1 MAETIIDVTDTFDVN
16 TIIWL
21 RSLPDDELGPSGRMA
36 EDVETL
42 ARASG
47 PFPFEEIVVTSSK
60 EMLAALSDL
69 AERCRGGLRPIL
81 HFDCHGSE
89 DGGLLLAPSGEYV
102 GWQELA
108 DALRAVNVAAE
119 NNVCCIFGVC
129 FGLHLTSTLS
139 ITEPTP
145 YFLTIAPEGEI
156 AVGELEARLPRFY
169 DYMLRSGSITDAYD
183 AELKLVMGIFK
194 CQAVFGKVVATYINN
209 HARGAALV
217 ARKEALITDALDQN
231 GVAAPTPEQLRQIR
245 APVKDGLKLD
255 QATIDC
261 FASVF
266 LIGRKA
272 AIDLQD
278 AYAIAE
284 ALSKDGKVQ

>member
-42 ARASG
+42 ARARG
-47 PFPFEEIVVTSSK
+47 QFPFEEIVVRSSN
-60 EMLAALSDL
+60 EMLTALADL

-89 DGGLLLAPSGEYV
+89 DDGLLLAPSGEYV

-108 DALRAVNVAAE
+108 DALRPVNFAAE

-129 FGLHLTSTLS
+129 FGLHLTNTLS

-156 AVGELEARLPRFY
+156 AVGELEDRLPRFY
-169 DYMLRSGSITDAYD
+169 DHMLTSSSITDAYD
-183 AELKLVMGIFK
+183 AELKAVMGIFK

-209 HARGAALV
+209 HARGPALA
-217 ARKEALITDALDQN
+217 ARKESLVTEALHQN

-245 APVKDGLKLD
+245 APVKDGLKVD
-255 QATIDC
+255 QAMIDR
-261 FASVF
+261 FASIF

-272 AIDLQD
+272 AIDLEV
-278 AYAIAE
+278 AYAIAD
-284 ALSKDGKVQ
+284 AFRKDGKA